1 MLEYSKRFSEVST
14 ILNHL
19 KKSDYDKIP
28 KDLID
33 IIEKNKDIEYVW
45 NYDETKDLKS
55 QNIHK
60 DTILILSYINM
71 KYLLTESQKKFMQ
84 GILNENQCKVEDTK
98 REKYNPYDL
107 FKK

>member
-1 MLEYSKRFSEVST
+1 
-14 ILNHL
+14 
-19 KKSDYDKIP
+19 
-28 KDLID
+28 
-33 IIEKNKDIEYVW
+33 
-45 NYDETKDLKS
+45 
-55 QNIHK
+55 
-60 DTILILSYINM
+60 M